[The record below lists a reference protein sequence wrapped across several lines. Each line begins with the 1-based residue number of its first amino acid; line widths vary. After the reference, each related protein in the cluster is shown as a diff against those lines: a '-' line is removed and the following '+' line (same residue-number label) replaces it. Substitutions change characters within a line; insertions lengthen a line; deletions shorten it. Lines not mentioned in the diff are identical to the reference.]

1 MDKNFKKEISNRPG
15 GENITLC
22 YSCGTCTSTCPI
34 SEIDQSYN
42 PRLIIKKSLL
52 GYKDE
57 VLQSDDLWKCI
68 QCRRCVA
75 HCPQNVKFA
84 DIMRVLRNMAVEEGH
99 YPDSLIGDID
109 ELDRAVYKKR
119 LDIVKS
125 HLEDGKDLQ
134 QAIAELN
141 GGDGNG

>member
-1 MDKNFKKEISNRPG
+1 MDKKFKKEIKKRPG
-15 GENITLC
+15 GENISLC
-22 YSCGTCTSTCPI
+22 YSCGSCTSTCPI
-34 SEIDQSYN
+34 SEIDHSYN
-42 PRLIIKKSLL
+42 PRLIIKKTIL

-84 DIMRVLRNMAVEEGH
+84 DIIRVLRDMAIEEGH
-99 YPDSLIGDID
+99 YSDSLTVKID
-109 ELDRAVYKKR
+109 QLDRSIYKLR
-119 LDIVKS
+119 LKMVKE
-125 HLEDGKDLQ
+125 HLEEGMDLQ

-141 GGDGNG
+141 GGEGNG